1 MTRDETIS
9 YEASTSYQSY
19 KIGEAGSSKHK
30 HGPEHGSQKWQEQH
44 ELSARNQLLTT
55 KKGNE

>member
-1 MTRDETIS
+1 VIS
-9 YEASTSYQSY
+9 YEASASCQRY
-19 KIGEAGSSKHK
+19 KIGEAGSNRHK

-44 ELSARNQLLTT
+44 ELSARNQQLTT

>member
-1 MTRDETIS
+1 MINC
-9 YEASTSYQSY
+9 EASASCQSY

-30 HGPEHGSQKWQEQH
+30 HGPEHGSQKWQEQR
-44 ELSARNQLLTT
+44 ELSAGNQRLTT